1 MSELIAYFWPETPH
15 RRWLFFVAVLA
26 SVLLMGF
33 YTVTDPA
40 RLAHSPLLA
49 GADYAGY
56 AFCHRITARSFTV
69 AGRQFPLCAR
79 CTGMYLGIALSFLV
93 VVMSG
98 RCRRAA
104 LPPLRVL
111 LFLGAFVGLMGIDGL
126 NSYSY
131 FFPQA
136 PHLYQ
141 PRNWLRLVTGMGTGL
156 AMGLVL
162 LPVLAQTLWSA
173 PLWRAPVTSL
183 RELVGLLLLATA
195 LIVILLRNQ
204 PVIAYVLAIV
214 SAAGVVFVLSAL
226 NAMLLLLILRRDG
239 RGRHWAD
246 AARPLLVGLLLALA
260 QIGTIDV
267 VRFALTGTMTGFPG
281 L

>member
-1 MSELIAYFWPETPH
+1 MSELTAYFRPVLPS
-15 RRWLFFVAVLA
+15 RRWWFFAVVLVSLF
-26 SVLLMGF
+26 LMGF

-40 RLAHSPLLA
+40 RLAHSPILE

-56 AFCHRITARSFTV
+56 ALCHRITGRSFTI

-93 VVMSG
+93 VALAG
-98 RCRRAA
+98 RLRRAD

-111 LFLGAFVGLMGIDGL
+111 LLLGLFVGLMGIDGL
-126 NSYSY
+126 NSYSH
-131 FFPQA
+131 FFPEA

-141 PRNWLRLVTGMGTGL
+141 PRNWLRLVTGTGTGL

-162 LPVLAQTLWSA
+162 LPVLAQTLWHA
-173 PLWRAPVTSL
+173 PQWQAPVTSL
-183 RELVGLLLLATA
+183 REFGGLLLLATA
-195 LIVILLRNQ
+195 LIVLLLRNH
-204 PVIAYVLAIV
+204 PALSYVLAIV
-214 SAAGVVFVLSAL
+214 SAAGVILILSAL
-226 NAMLLLLILRRDG
+226 NALLLLLILRRDG
-239 RGRHWAD
+239 RARRWSEV
-246 AARPLLVGLLLALA
+246 ARPLLVGLVFALLQL
-260 QIGTIDV
+260 GTISA